1 MKFETTCIHAG
12 QEPDPSTGAIITPI
26 FATSTYVQSG
36 PGEHKGYDYSRTRN
50 PTRSAL
56 EQNLAA
62 LEGGRF
68 GLAFASGCAAADAI
82 MHLFNQ
88 GDHII
93 CCDDCY
99 GGTFRL
105 FDQVLRRLGL
115 EFSFVD
121 LTDAAN
127 LKAAVKPHTKAVW
140 VESPT
145 NPLLK
150 IIDLAAVARICKER
164 GLLSIADNTFATPF
178 FQRPLELGIDI
189 VDHSTTKYL
198 NGHSDVVG
206 GAIVVND
213 EDLAK
218 RLHFIQNA
226 VGGIPGPFDA
236 WLVLRGTKTLGVRM
250 KRHEENAIE
259 VAKFLSRHP
268 QVEKVIYPGLPSHPQ
283 HGLAQEQMKGF
294 GGMVTFVV
302 RGGIEKARLF
312 LRKVRIFSL
321 AESLG
326 GVESLIE
333 HPAIMTHHSIPAET
347 RAKLGIS
354 DGMIRASV
362 GIEHIDDLLADLE
375 QALQ

>member
-1 MKFETTCIHAG
+1 MKFETACIHAG
-12 QEPDPSTGAIITPI
+12 QEPDPTTGAIITPI

-68 GLAFASGCAAADAI
+68 GFAFASGCAAADAI

-105 FDQVLRRLGL
+105 FDKVMKRLGL

-121 LTDAAN
+121 LTNIAN
-127 LKAAVKPHTKAVW
+127 LEKAILPQTKAAW

-150 IIDLAAVARICKER
+150 IIDLAAVAKICRER
-164 GLLSIADNTFATPF
+164 GLLSIADNTFATPY
-178 FQRPLELGIDI
+178 FQRPLALGIDI

-206 GAIVVND
+206 GAVVVND

-226 VGGIPGPFDA
+226 VGGIAGPFDA

-250 KRHEENAIE
+250 KRHEENASE
-259 VAKFLSRHP
+259 VAQFLSHHP
-268 QVEKVIYPGLPSHPQ
+268 QVERVIYPGLPSHPQ
-283 HGLAQEQMKGF
+283 YSLAREQMTGF

-302 RGGIEKARLF
+302 KGGIEKARSF
-312 LRKVRIFSL
+312 LRKVKIFSL

-347 RAKLGIS
+347 RARLGIS

>member
-1 MKFETTCIHAG
+1 MKFETACIHAG

-36 PGEHKGYDYSRTRN
+36 PGEHQGYDYSRTRN

-105 FDQVLRRLGL
+105 FDQVMRRLGL

-121 LTDAAN
+121 LTNVAN
-127 LKAAVKPHTKAVW
+127 LKEAIRPRTKAVW

-150 IIDLAAVARICKER
+150 IIDLAAVAKICRER
-164 GLLSIADNTFATPF
+164 GLLSIADNTFATPY
-178 FQRPLELGIDI
+178 FQRPLALGIDI

-198 NGHSDVVG
+198 NGHSDVIG
-206 GAIVVND
+206 GAVVVND
-213 EDLAK
+213 EELAK
-218 RLHFIQNA
+218 RLYFIQNA
-226 VGGIPGPFDA
+226 VGGIAGPFDA

-250 KRHEENAIE
+250 KRHEENASE
-259 VAKFLSRHP
+259 VARFLSRHP
-268 QVEKVIYPGLPSHPQ
+268 QVERVIYPGLPSHPQ
-283 HGLAQEQMKGF
+283 HALAREQMTGF

-302 RGGIEKARLF
+302 RGGIEKARAF
-312 LRKVRIFSL
+312 LRKVKIFSL

-333 HPAIMTHHSIPAET
+333 HPAIMTHHSLPSET

>member
-1 MKFETTCIHAG
+1 MKFETACIHAG
-12 QEPDPSTGAIITPI
+12 QEPDPTTGAIITPI

-68 GLAFASGCAAADAI
+68 GFAFASGCAAADAI

-105 FDQVLRRLGL
+105 FDKVMKRLGL

-121 LTDAAN
+121 LTNIAN
-127 LKAAVKPHTKAVW
+127 LEKAILPQTKAAW

-150 IIDLAAVARICKER
+150 IIDLAAVAKICRER
-164 GLLSIADNTFATPF
+164 GLLSIADNTFATPY
-178 FQRPLELGIDI
+178 FQRPLALGIDI

-206 GAIVVND
+206 GAVVVND

-226 VGGIPGPFDA
+226 VGGIAGPFDA

-250 KRHEENAIE
+250 KRHEENASE
-259 VAKFLSRHP
+259 VAQFLSHHP
-268 QVEKVIYPGLPSHPQ
+268 QVERVIYPGLPSHPQ
-283 HGLAQEQMKGF
+283 YSLAREQMTGF

-302 RGGIEKARLF
+302 KGGIEKARLV
-312 LRKVRIFSL
+312 LRKVKIFSL

-347 RAKLGIS
+347 RARLGIS

-375 QALQ
+375 QALE

>member
-1 MKFETTCIHAG
+1 MKFETACIHAG
-12 QEPDPSTGAIITPI
+12 QAPDPSTGAIITPI
-26 FATSTYVQSG
+26 FATSTFVQTG
-36 PGEHKGYDYSRTRN
+36 PGENKGYDYSRTRN

-68 GLAFASGCAAADAI
+68 GFAFASGCAAADAI
-82 MHLFNQ
+82 MHLFNA
-88 GDHII
+88 GDHLI
-93 CCDDCY
+93 CCADCY

-105 FDQVLRRLGL
+105 FDKIWKGHGL

-121 LTDAAN
+121 LTDVAN
-127 LKAAVKPHTKAVW
+127 LKAAIRPRTKAVW

-150 IIDLAAVARICKER
+150 IIDLAAVAKVCREH
-164 GLLSIADNTFATPF
+164 GLLSIADNTFATPY
-178 FQRPLELGIDI
+178 FQRPLALGIDI
-189 VDHSTTKYL
+189 AEHSTTKYL
-198 NGHSDVVG
+198 NGHSDVVS
-206 GAIVVND
+206 GAVVVND

-226 VGGIPGPFDA
+226 VGGIAGPFDA

-250 KRHEENAIE
+250 QRHEENAFE
-259 VAKFLSRHP
+259 VARFLSRHP
-268 QVEKVIYPGLPSHPQ
+268 RVERVIYPGLPSHPQ
-283 HGLAQEQMKGF
+283 HALAKEQMTGF
-294 GGMVTFVV
+294 GGMVTFVI
-302 RGGIEKARLF
+302 RGGLEKARAF
-312 LRKVRIFSL
+312 LGKVKIFSL

-333 HPAIMTHHSIPAET
+333 HPAIMTHHAIPAET

-375 QALQ
+375 QALE

>member
-1 MKFETTCIHAG
+1 MKFETACIHAG

-26 FATSTYVQSG
+26 FATSTFVQSG

-82 MHLFNQ
+82 MHLFHQ

-93 CCDDCY
+93 CCNDCY
-99 GGTFRL
+99 SGTFRL
-105 FDQVLRRLGL
+105 FDKVMSQLGL

-121 LTDAAN
+121 MTDVAN
-127 LKAAVKPHTKAVW
+127 LKGAIRPQTKAVW
-140 VESPT
+140 MESPT

-150 IIDLAAVARICKER
+150 IIDLATVAKICREQ
-164 GLLSIADNTFATPF
+164 GLLSVSDNTFATPF
-178 FQRPLELGIDI
+178 CQRPLEFGID
-189 VDHSTTKYL
+189 VVEHSTTKYL

-206 GAIVVND
+206 GAIVVNC
-213 EDLAK
+213 EDLAN

-226 VGGIPGPFDA
+226 VGGVASPFDA
-236 WLVLRGTKTLGVRM
+236 WLVLRGTKTLGIRM

-283 HGLAQEQMKGF
+283 HSLAREQMKGF

-302 RGGIEKARLF
+302 RGGIEKARSF
-312 LRKVRIFSL
+312 LGKVRIFSL

-347 RAKLGIS
+347 REKLGIS